1 MKKFSALIILI
12 TLIGISCERDDI
24 CAESTPTTPHLIIR
38 FYDVDDQEQTKQ
50 VRLLTVNGVDG
61 DGNLLENIISNTSTD
76 SIVLPLYFQNE
87 GIVTKSRFELKRDSD
102 FDNDSNNT
110 TFSNTDIIEVSYTP
124 EFVYVS
130 RACGYKSI
138 FNNAQNTII
147 LDSEQWIFGYE
158 IINPTI
164 ENENSAHIILYH

>member
-1 MKKFSALIILI
+1 M
-12 TLIGISCERDDI
+12 
-24 CAESTPTTPHLIIR
+24 
-38 FYDVDDQEQTKQ
+38 V
-50 VRLLTVNGVDG
+50 
-61 DGNLLENIISNTSTD
+61 
-76 SIVLPLYFQNE
+76 VLPLYFQNE